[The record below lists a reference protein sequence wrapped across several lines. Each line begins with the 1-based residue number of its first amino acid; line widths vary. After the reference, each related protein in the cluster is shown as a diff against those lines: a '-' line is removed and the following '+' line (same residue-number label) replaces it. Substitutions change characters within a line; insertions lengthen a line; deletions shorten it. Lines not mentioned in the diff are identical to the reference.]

1 MIPGATRSSCATTLS
16 AKALRVGSSHSPSLS
31 TAGAYCTTQLMM
43 WRPSGASDGSISV
56 GISASITGV
65 SLIWP
70 YLDASKAFSMPR
82 MLSKIT
88 MRPRSVCSAASPF
101 PAAVKVG
108 SLSTR
113 RFNFAVTPLLRVA
126 RRRRRRSGPVASTPS
141 RLSSVVF
148 GSSVEST
155 YGAAISSPL
164 ASATPVMRPSCSVM
178 ATAFAPVRISAP
190 KPRAASAS
198 AVASAPGPP
207 IATTVCPAAP
217 PSAPS
222 PVMPSKSMVA
232 AVPGL
237 IGPTAL

>member
-1 MIPGATRSSCATTLS
+1 MC
-16 AKALRVGSSHSPSLS
+16 
-31 TAGAYCTTQLMM
+31 
-43 WRPSGASDGSISV
+43 RPSGASDGSISV
-56 GISASITGV
+56 GMSASMIGL
-65 SLIWP
+65 SLMRP
-70 YLDASKAFSMPR
+70 YLEASKAFSIPR
-82 MLSKIT
+82 MLSRIT
-88 MRPRSVCSAASPF
+88 MRPRSFSCAASPF

-108 SLSTR
+108 SLSTS
-113 RFNFAVTPLLRVA
+113 RFNFEVTPVLRVA

-164 ASATPVMRPSCSVM
+164 ASATPVTRPSCSVM

-190 KPRAASAS
+190 NPRAASAS

-207 IATTVCPAAP
+207 MATTVCPAAP

-222 PVMPSKSMVA
+222 PVIPSKSIVA